1 MRTGDASVVRR
12 RFLILTATRWLPT
25 GLLIPLIT
33 IAPQQRGLSL
43 AQIGLVAAVGGT
55 VVLVLELPTG
65 GLADALGR
73 RPVLLAATACNLAS
87 TGIIAFAGSVRLYL
101 LAWTV
106 EGVYRALESGP
117 LDAWYVDTAQ
127 AADPEADIERGL
139 AQRGLVLSVAIGVGA
154 LACGGLVLLP
164 QPDAVPVLA
173 LPILVSF
180 GLRVVD
186 AVAIAMLLEEERTP
200 PAQDSR
206 LDAVRTT
213 IRDARTVITEST
225 ALLRASAALAA
236 LAAAEL
242 VWGAGMVGVEV
253 FAGPRVVEL
262 LGDPNQGVL
271 VFAVAA
277 TVAWGLSGAGSSAAP
292 WLARRSGSWV
302 AAAVITRGLQGAAVM
317 AAGVVDGLPGLLIA
331 YLGFYVVHG
340 NANVAH
346 YSLVHRNV
354 TAAHR
359 TTMVSI
365 NSLAG
370 RLGGVIAAPLLGV
383 LGIAAGLPWVFVAAA
398 LLLASGAPLYL
409 AARHRDHVGDPGPE
423 IQEHVG
429 L

>member
-1 MRTGDASVVRR
+1 MTIKDAAAVRR

-43 AQIGLVAAVGGT
+43 TEIGLISAVGGT
-55 VVLVLELPTG
+55 VVLMLELPTG
-65 GLADALGR
+65 GLADVLGR
-73 RPVLLAATACNLAS
+73 RPVLLTATACNLIS
-87 TGIIAFAGSVRLYL
+87 TGVIAFAGSVRLYL
-101 LAWTV
+101 LAWAV

-117 LDAWYVDTAQ
+117 LDSWYVDTAQ

-139 AQRGLVLSVAIGVGA
+139 AQRGVVLSVAIGIGA
-154 LACGGLVLLP
+154 LTCGGLALLP
-164 QPDAVPVLA
+164 QPPALPVLA

-180 GLRVVD
+180 GLRIID
-186 AVAIAMLLEEERTP
+186 AVAIAMLLEEGRTP
-200 PAQDSR
+200 TAAGPR
-206 LDAVRTT
+206 LAAVRTT
-213 IRDARTVITEST
+213 IRDARTVITQST
-225 ALLRASAALAA
+225 GLLRASAALAA
-236 LAAAEL
+236 LALAEL

-262 LGDPNQGVL
+262 LGDVDSGVL

-302 AAAVITRGLQGAAVM
+302 TAAVITRGLQGAAVL
-317 AAGVVDGLPGLLIA
+317 AAGVVNGMAGLLIA

-340 NANVAH
+340 GANVAH

-354 TAAHR
+354 GATHR

-365 NSLAG
+365 NSLAA
-370 RLGGVIAAPLLGV
+370 RLGGVIAAPALGV
-383 LGIAAGLPWVFVAAA
+383 LGTAAGLPWVFVAAA
-398 LLLASGAPLYL
+398 LLLISGAPLYL
-409 AARHRDHVGDPGPE
+409 AARPKDDVPSLLDA
-423 IQEHVG
+423 
-429 L
+429 